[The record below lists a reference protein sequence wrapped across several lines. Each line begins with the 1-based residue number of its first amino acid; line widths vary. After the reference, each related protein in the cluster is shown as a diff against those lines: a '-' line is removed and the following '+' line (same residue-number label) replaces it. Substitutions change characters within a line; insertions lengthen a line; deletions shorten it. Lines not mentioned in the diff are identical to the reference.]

1 MNQNEEN
8 QEIKSSSKN
17 MIVAVRS
24 RPLSKIELEYSN
36 IKTIEIQNSK
46 TLIITEPTQYNY
58 IEEGSKYINK
68 DNALEIIQSKQT
80 KFEFDYAFDEHT
92 QQEDIYH
99 FTTENLIESVMEGY
113 NGTVFAYGATGSGK
127 TYTMVG
133 DKSNHGIMI
142 RALNDLFNALSEV
155 KDKKY
160 NVNISYIEVYNEQLK
175 DLLDSN
181 NNRKKIDA
189 RFDPQKGVI
198 LFNAIQSNINNAND
212 AFRLL
217 EIGNKN
223 RTEKKTL
230 YNINSSRSHA
240 ILLVNVESQD
250 SQLSSSN
257 KVAFGKLFLVDLAG
271 SEKVSI
277 SSKADA
283 ETGNINKSLLALGKC
298 IKALTSKRKVHVPI
312 RDSKLTYI
320 LQESFSGNCRI
331 SMIATISPSLMFID
345 ETLHTL
351 QYANEAKKIKITIK
365 KNIVD
370 NRVLQVSKLDQYI
383 QSLKSEINNIRMEIA
398 EKEKVNM
405 SMDVGEYQMDN
416 SETYEQL
423 KKDLIN
429 HFEEEIAV
437 KNEIINKEK
446 EIEML
451 KVEISENEL
460 NMNSNPTINTSAI
473 QKMISSKKSEID
485 NKIKNISINYTQQSN
500 LMSKRKEF
508 EKKINEIIDT
518 DNESPAIKNIINI
531 YKYYIALLE
540 NMYSEHRNDINQNE
554 IKRKD
559 IKIQILTNQL
569 DLRDNFIYNA
579 GKEIANQN
587 GTFKFN
593 NPKFQS
599 ADEIEINPFKPK
611 IVKVYPIFNNLIKK
625 TSNINNENINNVND
639 RNINNNLNKKNFP
652 IKKIQSRNSP
662 VKITKH
668 RQFDDDVQNLGKK
681 KKNMSIYLEKFQR
694 KKPLRANLSEDLIN
708 NGKNIIRD
716 RNVKNIFNNNNQS
729 MFSSYDNDN
738 NLNKSNLNRSNDN
751 SILSPN
757 VSRFESE
764 IEKKV
769 KNILSKNLIGR
780 FKKSPYVKE
789 FY

>member
-1 MNQNEEN
+1 MKQDEEN
-8 QEIKSSSKN
+8 QDIKSSSKD

-24 RPLSKIELEYSN
+24 RPLNKMELTYSN
-36 IKTIEIQNSK
+36 IKTIEIENLK

-58 IEEGSKYINK
+58 TQDGSKYINK

-80 KFEFDYAFDEHT
+80 KFEFDYAFDENT

-99 FTTENLIESVMEGY
+99 FTTEHLIESVMEGY

-133 DKSNHGIMI
+133 DNLNHGIMI
-142 RALNDLFNALSEV
+142 RALNDLFNALNEV
-155 KDKKY
+155 KDKEY
-160 NVNISYIEVYNEQLK
+160 NVNISYVEVYNEQLK
-175 DLLDSN
+175 DLLEIN
-181 NNRKKIDA
+181 NNRKKIDS

-198 LFNAIQSNINNAND
+198 LVNAIQRNINNAND

-217 EIGNKN
+217 QIGNKN

-298 IKALTSKRKVHVPI
+298 IKALTMKKKVHIPI

-331 SMIATISPSLMFID
+331 CMIATVSPSLMFID

-351 QYANEAKKIKITIK
+351 HYANEAKKIKISIK
-365 KNIVD
+365 KNIVH
-370 NRVLQVSKLDQYI
+370 NRVLQVSKLDEYI
-383 QSLKSEINNIRMEIA
+383 KNLKNEISNIKMEIA
-398 EKEKVNM
+398 EKERVNK
-405 SMDVGEYQMDN
+405 SMDFGDN
-416 SETYEQL
+416 QIDTSENYEDL
-423 KKDLIN
+423 KKSLIK
-429 HFEEEIAV
+429 HFEEEISV

-446 EIEML
+446 EIDML
-451 KVEISENEL
+451 RVEISENEL
-460 NMNSNPTINTSAI
+460 NMNTNPTINNAAI
-473 QKMISSKKSEID
+473 QKIISSKKTEID
-485 NKIKNISINYTQQSN
+485 NKIKNMATDYTKQSN
-500 LMSKRKEF
+500 LMEKRKEF
-508 EKKINEIIDT
+508 EKKINEIIEKDI
-518 DNESPAIKNIINI
+518 ESLAIRNIINI
-531 YKYYIALLE
+531 YKYYIARLE
-540 NMYSEHRNDINQNE
+540 NMYSEHRNNINQNE
-554 IKRKD
+554 IKRRD

-579 GKEIANQN
+579 GQKIADEN

-625 TSNINNENINNVND
+625 TSNINNENINNVNEK
-639 RNINNNLNKKNFP
+639 NINNNLNKNNFP

-668 RQFDDDVQNLGKK
+668 RQFNDDVQNLGKK

-694 KKPLRANLSEDLIN
+694 KKPLRSNLSEGLIN
-708 NGKNIIRD
+708 NGKNIMRD
-716 RNVKNIFNNNNQS
+716 RNVQNTLNNKNNS
-729 MFSSYDNDN
+729 MFNSYDNDN
-738 NLNKSNLNRSNDN
+738 NITDLNKSNDN

-757 VSRFESE
+757 ASRFESE

-769 KNILSKNLIGR
+769 KNILGKNLIGR
-780 FKKSPYVKE
+780 YKNSPYVKD

>member
-1 MNQNEEN
+1 MNQDEEN
-8 QEIKSSSKN
+8 QDIKPSSKN

-24 RPLSKIELEYSN
+24 RPLNEMELEYSN
-36 IKTIEIQNSK
+36 IKTIEIEDSK

-58 IEEGSKYINK
+58 TKDGSKYIDK
-68 DNALEIIQSKQT
+68 DNTLEITKATQT
-80 KFEFDYAFDEHT
+80 KFEFDYVFDEET

-113 NGTVFAYGATGSGK
+113 HGTVFAYGATGSGK

-133 DKSNHGIMI
+133 DNLNHGIMI

-155 KDKKY
+155 KDKEY

-175 DLLDSN
+175 DLLENN

-189 RFDPQKGVI
+189 RFDPQKGVV
-198 LFNAIQSNINNAND
+198 LCNAIQRNITNAND

-217 EIGNKN
+217 QIGNKN

-298 IKALTSKRKVHVPI
+298 IMALTLKRKAHVPI

-320 LQESFSGNCRI
+320 LQESFTGNCRI
-331 SMIATISPSLMFID
+331 CMIATVSPSLMFID

-351 QYANEAKKIKITIK
+351 QYANEAKKIKISIK

-370 NRVLQVSKLDQYI
+370 NRVLQVSKLDEYI
-383 QSLKSEINNIRMEIA
+383 KNLKKEISNIKMEIA
-398 EKEKVNM
+398 EKERVNK
-405 SMDVGEYQMDN
+405 SMDFGDN
-416 SETYEQL
+416 QIDTSENYDDL
-423 KKDLIN
+423 KKSLIK
-429 HFEEEIAV
+429 HFEEEISV
-437 KNEIINKEK
+437 KNDIINKEK

-451 KVEISENEL
+451 RVEISENEL
-460 NMNSNPTINTSAI
+460 NMNTNPTINNAAI
-473 QKMISSKKSEID
+473 QKIISSKKTEID
-485 NKIKNISINYTQQSN
+485 NKIKNMATDYTKQSN
-500 LMSKRKEF
+500 LMEKRKEF
-508 EKKINEIIDT
+508 EKKINEIIEKDI
-518 DNESPAIKNIINI
+518 ESLAIRNIINI

-540 NMYSEHRNDINQNE
+540 NMYSEHRNNINQNE

-639 RNINNNLNKKNFP
+639 RNINNNMNKKNFP

-668 RQFDDDVQNLGKK
+668 RQFYDDVQNLGKK
-681 KKNMSIYLEKFQR
+681 KNTMNTYLSKFQR
-694 KKPLRANLSEDLIN
+694 QKPLRSNFSEGLIN
-708 NGKNIIRD
+708 NGKNIIR
-716 RNVKNIFNNNNQS
+716 NVQNTLNNKNNS
-729 MFSSYDNDN
+729 MFNSYDNDN
-738 NLNKSNLNRSNDN
+738 NITDLNKSNDN

-757 VSRFESE
+757 ASRFESE

-769 KNILSKNLIGR
+769 KNILGKNLIGR
-780 FKKSPYVKE
+780 FKNSPYVKE

>member
-1 MNQNEEN
+1 MKQDEEN
-8 QEIKSSSKN
+8 QDIKPSSKN

-24 RPLSKIELEYSN
+24 RPLNEIELQYSN
-36 IKTIEIQNSK
+36 IKTIEIENAK

-58 IEEGSKYINK
+58 TQDGSKYINQG
-68 DNALEIIQSKQT
+68 NTLEIIKSTQT
-80 KFEFDYAFDEHT
+80 KFEFDYAFDEET

-133 DKSNHGIMI
+133 DNLNHGIMI

-155 KDKKY
+155 KDKEY

-175 DLLDSN
+175 DLLEIN

-198 LFNAIQSNINNAND
+198 LFNAIQRNINNAND

-217 EIGNKN
+217 QIGNKN

-250 SQLSSSN
+250 SQLSSAN

-271 SEKVSI
+271 SEKVPI
-277 SSKADA
+277 KSKADA

-298 IKALTSKRKVHVPI
+298 IKALTLKRRTHVPI

-320 LQESFSGNCRI
+320 LQESFTGNCRMC
-331 SMIATISPSLMFID
+331 MIATVSPSLMFID

-351 QYANEAKKIKITIK
+351 HYANEAKKIKITIK

-370 NRVLQVSKLDQYI
+370 NRVLQVTKLDEYI
-383 QSLKSEINNIRMEIA
+383 KNLKNEISNIKMEIA
-398 EKEKVNM
+398 EKERVNK
-405 SMDVGEYQMDN
+405 SMDFGDN
-416 SETYEQL
+416 QIDTSENYEDL
-423 KKDLIN
+423 KKSLIK
-429 HFEEEIAV
+429 HFEEEISV

-446 EIEML
+446 EIDML
-451 KVEISENEL
+451 RVEISENEL
-460 NMNSNPTINTSAI
+460 NMNTNPTINIAAI
-473 QKMISSKKSEID
+473 QKIISSKKNEID
-485 NKIKNISINYTQQSN
+485 NKIKNISSDYTKQSN
-500 LMSKRKEF
+500 LIEKRKEF
-508 EKKINEIIDT
+508 EKKINEIIDK
-518 DNESPAIKNIINI
+518 DNESLAIRKIINI

-540 NMYSEHRNDINQNE
+540 NMYSEHRNNINQNE

-681 KKNMSIYLEKFQR
+681 KNNMNSYLSKFQR
-694 KKPLRANLSEDLIN
+694 QKPLRSNFSEGLIN
-708 NGKNIIRD
+708 NGKNIIR
-716 RNVKNIFNNNNQS
+716 NVQNNLNNNNQS

-738 NLNKSNLNRSNDN
+738 NNLNQTDLNRSNDN

-757 VSRFESE
+757 ASRFESE

-769 KNILSKNLIGR
+769 KNILGKNLIGR
-780 FKKSPYVKE
+780 FKNSPYVKE

>member
-1 MNQNEEN
+1 MKQDEEN
-8 QEIKSSSKN
+8 QDIKPSSKN

-24 RPLSKIELEYSN
+24 RPLNEIELQYSN
-36 IKTIEIQNSK
+36 IKTIEIENAK

-58 IEEGSKYINK
+58 TQDGSKYINQG
-68 DNALEIIQSKQT
+68 NTLEIIKSTQT
-80 KFEFDYAFDEHT
+80 KFEFDYAFDEET

-133 DKSNHGIMI
+133 DNLNHGIMI

-155 KDKKY
+155 KDKEY

-175 DLLDSN
+175 DLLEIN

-198 LFNAIQSNINNAND
+198 LFNAIQRNINNAND

-217 EIGNKN
+217 QIGNKN

-250 SQLSSSN
+250 SQLSSAN

-271 SEKVSI
+271 SEKVPI
-277 SSKADA
+277 KSKADA

-298 IKALTSKRKVHVPI
+298 IKALTLKRRTHVPI

-320 LQESFSGNCRI
+320 LQESFTGNCRMC
-331 SMIATISPSLMFID
+331 MIATVSPSLMFID

-351 QYANEAKKIKITIK
+351 HYANEAKKIKISIK

-370 NRVLQVSKLDQYI
+370 NRVLQVSKLDEYI
-383 QSLKSEINNIRMEIA
+383 KNLKNEISNIKMEIA
-398 EKEKVNM
+398 EKERVNK
-405 SMDVGEYQMDN
+405 SMDFGDN
-416 SETYEQL
+416 QIDTSENYEDL
-423 KKDLIN
+423 KKSLIK
-429 HFEEEIAV
+429 HFEEEISV

-451 KVEISENEL
+451 RVEISENEL
-460 NMNSNPTINTSAI
+460 NMNTNPTINIAAI
-473 QKMISSKKSEID
+473 QKIISSKKTEID
-485 NKIKNISINYTQQSN
+485 NKIKNMATDYTKQSN
-500 LMSKRKEF
+500 LIEKRKEF
-508 EKKINEIIDT
+508 EKKINEIIDK
-518 DNESPAIKNIINI
+518 DNESLAIRKIINI

-540 NMYSEHRNDINQNE
+540 NMYSEHRNNINQNE

-681 KKNMSIYLEKFQR
+681 KNNMNSYLSKFQR
-694 KKPLRANLSEDLIN
+694 QKPLRSNFSEGLIN
-708 NGKNIIRD
+708 NGKNIIR
-716 RNVKNIFNNNNQS
+716 NVQNNLNNNNQS

-738 NLNKSNLNRSNDN
+738 NNLNQTDLNRSNDN

-757 VSRFESE
+757 ASRFESE

-769 KNILSKNLIGR
+769 KNILGKNLIGR
-780 FKKSPYVKE
+780 FKNSPYVKE

>member
-36 IKTIEIQNSK
+36 IKSIEIQNSK

-80 KFEFDYAFDEHT
+80 KFEFDYVFDEHT

-283 ETGNINKSLLALGKC
+283 ETGNINKSLLAL
-298 IKALTSKRKVHVPI
+298 
-312 RDSKLTYI
+312 Y
-320 LQESFSGNCRI
+320 F
-331 SMIATISPSLMFID
+331 TIC
-345 ETLHTL
+345 E
-351 QYANEAKKIKITIK
+351 
-365 KNIVD
+365 
-370 NRVLQVSKLDQYI
+370 
-383 QSLKSEINNIRMEIA
+383 
-398 EKEKVNM
+398 
-405 SMDVGEYQMDN
+405 
-416 SETYEQL
+416 
-423 KKDLIN
+423 
-429 HFEEEIAV
+429 
-437 KNEIINKEK
+437 
-446 EIEML
+446 
-451 KVEISENEL
+451 
-460 NMNSNPTINTSAI
+460 
-473 QKMISSKKSEID
+473 
-485 NKIKNISINYTQQSN
+485 
-500 LMSKRKEF
+500 
-508 EKKINEIIDT
+508 
-518 DNESPAIKNIINI
+518 
-531 YKYYIALLE
+531 
-540 NMYSEHRNDINQNE
+540 
-554 IKRKD
+554 
-559 IKIQILTNQL
+559 
-569 DLRDNFIYNA
+569 
-579 GKEIANQN
+579 
-587 GTFKFN
+587 
-593 NPKFQS
+593 
-599 ADEIEINPFKPK
+599 
-611 IVKVYPIFNNLIKK
+611 
-625 TSNINNENINNVND
+625 
-639 RNINNNLNKKNFP
+639 
-652 IKKIQSRNSP
+652 
-662 VKITKH
+662 
-668 RQFDDDVQNLGKK
+668 
-681 KKNMSIYLEKFQR
+681 
-694 KKPLRANLSEDLIN
+694 
-708 NGKNIIRD
+708 
-716 RNVKNIFNNNNQS
+716 
-729 MFSSYDNDN
+729 
-738 NLNKSNLNRSNDN
+738 
-751 SILSPN
+751 
-757 VSRFESE
+757 
-764 IEKKV
+764 
-769 KNILSKNLIGR
+769 
-780 FKKSPYVKE
+780 
-789 FY
+789 

>member
-58 IEEGSKYINK
+58 IEEGSKYINE
-68 DNALEIIQSKQT
+68 DSALEIIQSKQT

-579 GKEIANQN
+579 GQEIANKN
-587 GTFKFN
+587 GTFKFT

-599 ADEIEINPFKPK
+599 ADEIELNPYKPT
-611 IVKVYPIFNNLIKK
+611 IIKVYPIFTNLIKK
-625 TSNINNENINNVND
+625 TSNINNGNIN
-639 RNINNNLNKKNFP
+639 NINNNINHNLNKNNFP
-652 IKKIQSRNSP
+652 IKKIQQKNIP
-662 VKITKH
+662 VKITKR

-757 VSRFESE
+757 ASRFESE

>member
-1 MNQNEEN
+1 MKQDEEN
-8 QEIKSSSKN
+8 QDIKSSSKD

-24 RPLSKIELEYSN
+24 RPLNKMELTYSN
-36 IKTIEIQNSK
+36 IKTIEIENLK

-58 IEEGSKYINK
+58 TQDGSKYINK

-80 KFEFDYAFDEHT
+80 KFEFDYAFDENT

-99 FTTENLIESVMEGY
+99 FTTEHLIESVMEGY

-133 DKSNHGIMI
+133 DNLNHGIMI
-142 RALNDLFNALSEV
+142 RALNDLFNALNEV
-155 KDKKY
+155 KDKEY
-160 NVNISYIEVYNEQLK
+160 NVNISYVEVYNEQLK
-175 DLLDSN
+175 DLLEIN
-181 NNRKKIDA
+181 NNRKKIDS

-198 LFNAIQSNINNAND
+198 LVNAIQRNINNAND

-217 EIGNKN
+217 QIGNKN

-298 IKALTSKRKVHVPI
+298 IKALTMKKKVHIPI

-331 SMIATISPSLMFID
+331 CMIATVSPSLMFID

-351 QYANEAKKIKITIK
+351 QYANEAKKIKISIK

-370 NRVLQVSKLDQYI
+370 NRVLQVSKLDEYI
-383 QSLKSEINNIRMEIA
+383 KNLKNEISNIKMEIA
-398 EKEKVNM
+398 EKERVNK
-405 SMDVGEYQMDN
+405 SMDLGDNQVDN
-416 SETYEQL
+416 SEKNYENF
-423 KKDLIN
+423 KKNLIK
-429 HFEEEIAV
+429 HFEEEISV

-451 KVEISENEL
+451 RVEISENEL
-460 NMNSNPTINTSAI
+460 NMNTNPTINNAAI
-473 QKMISSKKSEID
+473 QKIISSKKIEID
-485 NKIKNISINYTQQSN
+485 NKIKNMATDYTKQSN
-500 LMSKRKEF
+500 LMEKRKEF
-508 EKKINEIIDT
+508 EKKINEIIEKDI
-518 DNESPAIKNIINI
+518 ESLAIRNIINI
-531 YKYYIALLE
+531 YKYYIARLE
-540 NMYSEHRNDINQNE
+540 NMYSEHRNNINQNE
-554 IKRKD
+554 IKRRD

-579 GKEIANQN
+579 GQKIADEN

-611 IVKVYPIFNNLIKK
+611 IVKVYPIFNNLIKR
-625 TSNINNENINNVND
+625 TNNINNENINNVNEK
-639 RNINNNLNKKNFP
+639 NINNNLNKNNFP

-668 RQFDDDVQNLGKK
+668 RQFNDDVQNLGKK

-694 KKPLRANLSEDLIN
+694 KKPLRSNLSEGLIN
-708 NGKNIIRD
+708 NGKNIMRD
-716 RNVKNIFNNNNQS
+716 RNVQNTLNNKNNS
-729 MFSSYDNDN
+729 MFNSYDNDN
-738 NLNKSNLNRSNDN
+738 NITDLNKSNDN

-757 VSRFESE
+757 ASRFESE

-769 KNILSKNLIGR
+769 KNILGKNLIGR
-780 FKKSPYVKE
+780 YKNSPYVKD